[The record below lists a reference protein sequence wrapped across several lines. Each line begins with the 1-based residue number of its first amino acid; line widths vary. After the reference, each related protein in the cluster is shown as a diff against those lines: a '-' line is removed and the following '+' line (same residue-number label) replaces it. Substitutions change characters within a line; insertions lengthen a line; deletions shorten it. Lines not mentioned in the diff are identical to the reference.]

1 MRLAHRAGATLPPPV
16 CFDTQAPGSCAAW
29 LTMLYRG
36 EAIIL
41 RTWPVHEADQ
51 IVSFF
56 TRDAGKMRGV
66 AKAASK
72 SRKRFGGALEP
83 MTQVIANYAVRP
95 RQELVRLDSLEIL
108 HSPLSEPTDYARSA
122 ALAFYVEVIDAML
135 PDHDPQDATF
145 RLLLHVV
152 EQTRVGRIWMP
163 VTYFAVWMVRLMGWM
178 PDTRACNAC
187 RRRFTPEETVFW
199 HPDTDGLFCAG
210 DRKLGASALAPDS
223 RRLAEAMLHA
233 PPAQF
238 AEAPWARNRAA
249 DLRRFAFQALE
260 RHGEQRLHS
269 ARALSHLSR

>member
-1 MRLAHRAGATLPPPV
+1 
-16 CFDTQAPGSCAAW
+16 
-29 LTMLYRG
+29 MLYRG

-178 PDTRACNAC
+178 PDTRACTAC
-187 RRRFTPEETVFW
+187 RRRFTLEEPVYW
-199 HPDTDGLFCAG
+199 HPDTDGLFCED
-210 DRKLGASALAPDS
+210 DRKLGAFALAPES
-223 RRLAEAMLHA
+223 RRLAEAILHA

-238 AEAPWARNRAA
+238 AEAPWPRGRAA
-249 DLRRFAFQALE
+249 DLRRFAFHALE

-269 ARALSHLSR
+269 VFALGRLSV